1 MDYYYLKQY
10 PDEHGDEMKN
20 EVHREGCSH
29 LNDASHT
36 IYLGYFSSCRD
47 ATDHA
52 RRIYPY
58 VAECCCD
65 CCPESRGLIYL

>member
-1 MDYYYLKQY
+1 MDYYYLKQC
-10 PDEHGDEMKN
+10 PEISGTEKQSK
-20 EVHREGCSH
+20 VHREGCTQI
-29 LNDASHT
+29 NDSSNS
-36 IYLGYFSSCRD
+36 IYLGHFSSCRD

-65 CCPESRGLIYL
+65 CCPESKGLIYL